1 MIDTPR
7 RGAASCVPVFFWLVV
22 HMDCMRGISRYI
34 FFVSVCMCVCCVV
47 GCFDRSGLTRMLIK
61 YDYMDFVSCTS
72 LTVRTIEPLI
82 IQNRMDFS
90 VDLMCKYMVFNKTD
104 SNSVQIVQIV
114 CTCFFCMGC
123 CGVCQAHAYVKNE
136 RNTLIDVIVRKA
148 HSICAIKK
156 ARCENVILAKVTN
169 VMWCAITPK
178 WSKRHPGT
186 M

>member
-1 MIDTPR
+1 MENRVICDRYAPAR
-7 RGAASCVPVFFWLVV
+7 CGVVRARFFCLLVV

-104 SNSVQIVQIV
+104 SYSVQIVQIV
-114 CTCFFCMGC
+114 CTCFFLYGLLWCMSSAR
-123 CGVCQAHAYVKNE
+123 VCEK
-136 RNTLIDVIVRKA
+136 
-148 HSICAIKK
+148 
-156 ARCENVILAKVTN
+156 
-169 VMWCAITPK
+169 
-178 WSKRHPGT
+178 
-186 M
+186 